1 MKTTSIN
8 TVVRMTGLVITLAM
22 FAGIAG
28 QVGAQEKGATRLL
41 RLSGTLVEPKAEAS
55 EYKPMACAKCQQEYV
70 TRNDWSARGANK
82 PDVLV
87 ARHLCAGCETSIAT
101 EGHGEAK
108 YDVAS
113 HKCTS
118 CGAETLACCF
128 SKKGNETAT
137 KGMEKKF
144 EIAPLK

>member
-1 MKTTSIN
+1 MKTTYIN
-8 TVVRMTGLVITLAM
+8 TVARTTGLVITLAM

-55 EYKPMACAKCQQEYV
+55 EYKPMACAKCKEDYF
-70 TRNDWSARGANK
+70 TRNGWSARGANK
-82 PDVLV
+82 HDVLV
-87 ARHLCAGCETSIAT
+87 ARHLCPGCQTSIAT
-101 EGHGEAK
+101 EGHGKAK
-108 YDVAS
+108 YDVAN

-118 CGAETLACCF
+118 CGVETLACCS
-128 SKKGNETAT
+128 SKEGQRDS
-137 KGMEKKF
+137 KGMKKKF